1 MNGTAAAVGTFDGI
15 HLGHAEVLRVVR
27 EEAEKRGLEP
37 IAVTFDRHPLTLIA
51 PERAPAAIT
60 TTERK
65 EKLIRK
71 NGIRP
76 LVLPFNEDMRST
88 TAYEWMRLLHDNY
101 GVRLLVVGY
110 DNTFGSDGVNLSI
123 ADYREMGR
131 EIGIEVMEAPYVA
144 GVSSSAVRKA
154 VAAGDIAEAR
164 EMLGR
169 PFSISGIVVEGNR
182 LGRTIGFPTANLQ
195 PTPGIVVPGKGVYA
209 AKAILPD
216 GSVADAMVNIGVR
229 PTIRRGNAPTIEAHI
244 IGWKGDL
251 YGQRIRLEFYA
262 RLRDEQQFNSIDAL
276 RKQLKT
282 DLAETLK
289 ALPAAKSAT
298 KTDNTKKI

>member
-1 MNGTAAAVGTFDGI
+1 
-15 HLGHAEVLRVVR
+15 
-27 EEAEKRGLEP
+27 
-37 IAVTFDRHPLTLIA
+37 
-51 PERAPAAIT
+51 
-60 TTERK
+60 
-65 EKLIRK
+65 
-71 NGIRP
+71 
-76 LVLPFNEDMRST
+76 PFNEDMRST
-88 TAYEWMRLLHDNY
+88 TAYEWMRLLHDSY

-298 KTDNTKKI
+298 KTDNAKKI